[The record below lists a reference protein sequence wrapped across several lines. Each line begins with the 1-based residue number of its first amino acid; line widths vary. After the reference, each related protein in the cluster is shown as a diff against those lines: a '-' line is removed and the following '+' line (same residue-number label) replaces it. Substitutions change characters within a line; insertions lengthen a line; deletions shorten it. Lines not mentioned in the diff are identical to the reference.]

1 MAERKNGK
9 IWWLLQ
15 PFVWLAGRLATI
27 AVMAA
32 LVGSLFVVSLA
43 FETTTKALSWAA
55 QAVMG
60 RSYVT
65 SVMAE
70 NTNLKNRNRQLVQEV
85 DEVTGRNADLT
96 RKNGE
101 ISEDTSR
108 LADEKRNIAN
118 DNRRLAGDNR
128 RLADEAE
135 DLRRRN
141 QRLSGDNERL
151 KTANHALD
159 EDAARLR
166 ATNAE
171 LGTRNRRLA
180 IQAEETVDMIDR
192 RSAAV
197 GQRML
202 RTSTRNVASIPLE
215 SVPVV
220 GGVTIALVT
229 ALEIS
234 DACAM
239 TNEIQELRDFAGLSR
254 EDSLMNDVCS
264 LVPTFPVEARYENAE
279 KCDEHQEEL
288 LAEYGQTSPEV
299 ASVVGAICSCL
310 RDFGKPNKEVCY
322 PEEIARVPSP

>member
-1 MAERKNGK
+1 MAKRQQGK
-9 IWWLLQ
+9 IWRPLR
-15 PFVWLAGRLATI
+15 PFAWLAGRLATL

-43 FETTTKALSWAA
+43 FETTTKALSWVA

-60 RSYVT
+60 RSVVA
-65 SVMAE
+65 SVVAE
-70 NTNLKNRNRQLVQEV
+70 NTDFKKRNRQLEKDVGELK
-85 DEVTGRNADLT
+85 GRNAGLT
-96 RKNGE
+96 QQNGE
-101 ISEDTSR
+101 
-108 LADEKRNIAN
+108 LAE
-118 DNRRLAGDNR
+118 DNRKLTA
-128 RLADEAE
+128 EAQ
-135 DLRRRN
+135 DLRGRN

-159 EDAARLR
+159 ENMARLR
-166 ATNAE
+166 AANAD

-180 IQAEETVDMIDR
+180 TEAEETVDMIDR
-192 RSAAV
+192 RSSAV

-239 TNEIQELRDFAGLSR
+239 TNEIQDLREFAGLAR

-264 LVPTFPVEARYENAE
+264 LVPTFPMEARYENAVE
-279 KCDEHQEEL
+279 CDEHQEKL
-288 LAEYGQTSPEV
+288 HAEYGERAPEV
-299 ASVVGAICSCL
+299 ASVVGAICTCL
-310 RDFGKPNKEVCY
+310 RDVDKPNKEVCY
-322 PEEIARVPSP
+322 PEQIATVPSP